1 MRLKPRKRL
10 LLDSS
15 LGFKYDG
22 DLIPVINH
30 IEKLFDN
37 YLVYILVR
45 GENVRNTG
53 MSVLYR

>member
-22 DLIPVINH
+22 YLIPMINH
-30 IEKLFDN
+30 IESFMPA
-37 YLVYILVR
+37 IFSIFQ
-45 GENVRNTG
+45 
-53 MSVLYR
+53 SVGRMYCPVQIRSQE